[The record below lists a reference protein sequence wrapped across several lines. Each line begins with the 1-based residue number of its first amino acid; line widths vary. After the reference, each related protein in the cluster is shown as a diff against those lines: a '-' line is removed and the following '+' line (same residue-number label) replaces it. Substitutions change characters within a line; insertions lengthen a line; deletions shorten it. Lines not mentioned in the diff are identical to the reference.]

1 MPVSA
6 VQQSDSVIH
15 RFTFFLKIRS
25 GSTPFVIETTGWD
38 TSPVCKPHWTASH
51 LAWVIVYRWP
61 YWGRGT
67 QMKDICTWLL
77 FSFLCSRG
85 MQRSVAACPQ
95 LSLLPTIPPI
105 LKPETR
111 CHPWQRPL
119 LPPPRK
125 THHQILLTSL
135 LKIFQICGPSPLPA
149 LHPTSSPRSS
159 LEPLTRSPSRPFP
172 SPSLCCSQRNLPS
185 RTLPLSLEGNTL
197 QHLFCFRMK
206 TRFPKKLS
214 QPSLPAVSPQ
224 ASVATSLWFLCSN
237 LNGLV
242 SSRIPSCLRA
252 LVYEGSVYPLYTF
265 TPLHSLRE
273 AFPTS

>member
-1 MPVSA
+1 
-6 VQQSDSVIH
+6 
-15 RFTFFLKIRS
+15 
-25 GSTPFVIETTGWD
+25 
-38 TSPVCKPHWTASH
+38 
-51 LAWVIVYRWP
+51 
-61 YWGRGT
+61 
-67 QMKDICTWLL
+67 MKDIRTWLL
-77 FSFLCSRG
+77 CSFLCSRG

-105 LKPETR
+105 LKPETP
-111 CHPWQRPL
+111 CHSM
-119 LPPPRK
+119 PPPRK